1 LKFGSKKDKLDI
13 LKETKNLRNKKE
25 GGLDKMFIYPDLTP
39 KQREARKK
47 LVAELKRRQSN
58 GESRLIIVGSKIVK

>member
-39 KQREARKK
+39 KQREAQKK
-47 LVAELKRRQSN
+47 LVAELKSRQSN
-58 GESRLIIVGSKIVK
+58 GESRPIIVGSKIVK